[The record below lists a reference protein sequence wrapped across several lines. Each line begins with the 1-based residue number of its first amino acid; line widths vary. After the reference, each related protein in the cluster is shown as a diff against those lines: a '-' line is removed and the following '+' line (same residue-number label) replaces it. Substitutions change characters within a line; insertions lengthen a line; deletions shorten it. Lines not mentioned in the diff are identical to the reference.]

1 MFWIPYLN
9 YFSTI
14 FPNENSYKQVLPV
27 YEYVNLLSYN
37 NEKDKSNYVE
47 KYKNNVKSN
56 ILKINNNNS
65 IEYMIFVFKLLH
77 INSYTKNNNFMDYN
91 YIDYLMGF
99 LPYLYI
105 SLCNKNYMQ
114 ASIDKIQ
121 FRANFIKEI
130 IYDIFI
136 SLISEKILTV
146 DIFRELK
153 NKSTEG
159 IYLEKEIIYHLITK
173 NIAFDKINI
182 EKIYCFNSK
191 IKKNIIKSEII
202 FIQELERAP
211 IYDFGIIIVIDGEP
225 IFKGYQ
231 IGINKPRYSLANLTK
246 ERIKID
252 ILYFIS
258 KINKFLNKKITKFCF
273 GIITTINA
281 YSSNIKN
288 YFKIDNNNNYIETN
302 DFSINEDNNKE
313 DNDNEYKNYE
323 TMKTHCNENNFEFI
337 IFDPKDKKFYIED
350 EKNSGLNLINFTKYL
365 DSNKTN
371 NVTNYIFINEDEL
384 NIIKIP
390 LYANEITKSDLKNIY
405 DYINDLKDKKLNF
418 IGKFGKEK
426 KEKSEAKKERF
437 EIKKEINFNNLTN
450 DNYIIYAKDKNKNI
464 TIFFN
469 KKYFCNQYQDI
480 DVFYVFDASINL
492 NKKGN
497 NQNNN
502 NSDNIKNNTII
513 DNSNLYKNVENNNN
527 LMGNKRKR
535 NINKEE
541 ELEEWDEWGDEM
553 EKENDESSKK

>member
-1 MFWIPYLN
+1 
-9 YFSTI
+9 
-14 FPNENSYKQVLPV
+14 
-27 YEYVNLLSYN
+27 
-37 NEKDKSNYVE
+37 
-47 KYKNNVKSN
+47 
-56 ILKINNNNS
+56 
-65 IEYMIFVFKLLH
+65 
-77 INSYTKNNNFMDYN
+77 
-91 YIDYLMGF
+91 
-99 LPYLYI
+99 
-105 SLCNKNYMQ
+105 
-114 ASIDKIQ
+114 
-121 FRANFIKEI
+121 
-130 IYDIFI
+130 
-136 SLISEKILTV
+136 
-146 DIFRELK
+146 
-153 NKSTEG
+153 
-159 IYLEKEIIYHLITK
+159 
-173 NIAFDKINI
+173 
-182 EKIYCFNSK
+182 
-191 IKKNIIKSEII
+191 
-202 FIQELERAP
+202 
-211 IYDFGIIIVIDGEP
+211 
-225 IFKGYQ
+225 
-231 IGINKPRYSLANLTK
+231 
-246 ERIKID
+246 
-252 ILYFIS
+252 
-258 KINKFLNKKITKFCF
+258 
-273 GIITTINA
+273 
-281 YSSNIKN
+281 
-288 YFKIDNNNNYIETN
+288 
-302 DFSINEDNNKE
+302 
-313 DNDNEYKNYE
+313 
-323 TMKTHCNENNFEFI
+323 MKTHCNENNFEFI

-437 EIKKEINFNNLTN
+437 EIKKEINFNNLIN
-450 DNYIIYAKDKNKNI
+450 DNYIIYAKDKNKNK